1 MLWQTAQA
9 IPDGP
14 AWVAA
19 LGIVVPGLLAGVK
32 LGMGLVKPGGN
43 GNGREVEKAIEF
55 RATTNATLSRLTTVV
70 EKQAET
76 QALLVRAMDRIG
88 ERVEDHDGR
97 TSRAIAVVDDTHRL
111 ALDLHRRLVS

>member
-32 LGMGLVKPGGN
+32 LGMGLMKPGGN
-43 GNGREVEKAIEF
+43 GNGRDSEKSIEF
-55 RATTNATLSRLTTVV
+55 RATTNVTLARLATVI

-76 QALLVRAMDRIG
+76 QALVVRTLERLG
-88 ERVEDHDGR
+88 ERVDNHDAR
-97 TSRAIAVVDDTHRL
+97 TGRAIAVVEDTHRL
-111 ALDLHRRLVS
+111 AMELHRRLA